1 MSWYVLYTAAKA
13 EKQVRQR
20 LANVGIETFLP
31 LHKTKRKWSDR
42 VKVIEEPLFRS
53 YIFVRCPEHKLRE
66 LLNVYGVARIVYY
79 LRKPAVVRDN
89 EIEAIREFLQMAENK
104 ELITSGDE
112 VEIICGLL
120 ENKSGKVLS
129 VNDKAVML
137 YLEELGAKVCVRR
150 EEVNKVQKN

>member
-53 YIFVRCPEHKLRE
+53 YILVRCPEHKLRE

-79 LRKPAVVRDN
+79 LRKPAVVRDD

-129 VNDKAVML
+129 VNDKVVML
-137 YLEELGAKVCVRR
+137 YLEELGAKAVIS
-150 EEVNKVQKN
+150 

>member
-1 MSWYVLYTAAKA
+1 MYPTA
-13 EKQVRQR
+13 
-20 LANVGIETFLP
+20 G
-31 LHKTKRKWSDR
+31 
-42 VKVIEEPLFRS
+42 
-53 YIFVRCPEHKLRE
+53 FVRCPEHKLRE

-79 LRKPAVVRDN
+79 LRKPAVVRDD